1 MRSQV
6 TKWGNSLAVRIPA
19 DYARTVGLR
28 EGDSVELETTAAGQ
42 ITLTP
47 QRQFDKGNFLAR
59 LARLRK
65 GVDLQTEAA
74 GKLVRKLR
82 DEERY

>member
-28 EGDSVELETTAAGQ
+28 EGDSVELKTTATGE

-47 QRQFDKGNFLAR
+47 QRQFDKTDFLAR
-59 LARLRK
+59 LSRLRK
-65 GVDLQTEAA
+65 GIVPQEESAQT
-74 GKLVRKLR
+74 LVRRLR
-82 DEERY
+82 DEDRY